1 MISTL
6 APMFLRSRRAM
17 MLILGLGALT
27 GGGIF
32 AASGQSVATIEPPAQ
47 EQVIREQ
54 VSSSQGPQT
63 KLMTEPDQPQTTASA
78 ITPLRQQRGF
88 AQDEIARLAQDRT
101 QVLPRSPAAR
111 PPLAASSSA
120 VRQPQNRVSQAAL
133 VARAPASPPQAPAR
147 PTRTAVAKPG
157 PSLLV
162 AQAGK

>member
-6 APMFLRSRRAM
+6 APMFLRSRRAVM
-17 MLILGLGALT
+17 IVFGLAAVV

-32 AASGQSVATIEPPAQ
+32 AASGLSVAKTETPIREHA
-47 EQVIREQ
+47 IREQ
-54 VSSSQGPQT
+54 VSSPQARQT
-63 KLMTEPDQPQTTASA
+63 KLIAEPDQPQTAVPDV
-78 ITPLRQQRGF
+78 IQPRQQRGF
-88 AQDEIARLAQDRT
+88 AQDEMARLAQDRT
-101 QVLPRSPAAR
+101 QALPRSPAAR

-120 VRQPQNRVSQAAL
+120 VRQPQNRVPQAVSA
-133 VARAPASPPQAPAR
+133 ARAPASPPRAPAR

>member
-1 MISTL
+1 MISTI
-6 APMFLRSRRAM
+6 APMFLRSRRVVM
-17 MLILGLGALT
+17 VVLGLGAVA
-27 GGGIF
+27 GGGMF
-32 AASGQSVATIEPPAQ
+32 AATGRSAVTIEPPAQ
-47 EQVIREQ
+47 EQVVRGQ
-54 VSSSQGPQT
+54 VSSPQARQT

-78 ITPLRQQRGF
+78 ITPPRQQRGF

-101 QVLPRSPAAR
+101 QVLPRSLAAR

-120 VRQPQNRVSQAAL
+120 VRQPQNRVSQA
-133 VARAPASPPQAPAR
+133 VSMARAPASPPRAPAR